1 MDFKTTIII
10 ARKLKVPVGRWIAC
24 IVFGAGFIIVGIWL
38 TILLIDHKPSPKTPD
53 DLYLPLIFFGLSL
66 WILARWHYWPKIKS
80 FYLCFK
86 EERRTSR

>member
-1 MDFKTTIII
+1 
-10 ARKLKVPVGRWIAC
+10 
-24 IVFGAGFIIVGIWL
+24 L